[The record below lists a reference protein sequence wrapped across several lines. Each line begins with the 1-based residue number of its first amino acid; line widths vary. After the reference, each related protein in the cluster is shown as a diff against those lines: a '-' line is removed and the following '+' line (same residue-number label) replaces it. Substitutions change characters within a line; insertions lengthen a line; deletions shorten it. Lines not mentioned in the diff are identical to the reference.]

1 MLKNITGFPKSRRA
15 FRCIS
20 KWNLLYLLLALLLLF
35 SLLAVPKI
43 VISVMNETRGQIM
56 TVSEE

>member
-15 FRCIS
+15 FRNIS

>member
-1 MLKNITGFPKSRRA
+1 MFKNAKGSPKSRRA
-15 FRCIS
+15 FRCVS

-43 VISVMNETRGQIM
+43 VIGVMNETKGQITTM
-56 TVSEE
+56 SEE